1 MGSRYKDERLI
12 NKVDELA
19 ASLHATSEVLSTA
32 DNMLEHYRDLNRE
45 QDVEIARLN
54 DELWATKRPSVSHR
68 SRRRSLPRTPSISD
82 VEERRARATKVKF
95 TDEESNS
102 DIEEFETALRE
113 LNRKQHRLE
122 KELKRNQRNG
132 TQELKGLMDSLKK
145 DSDDSVLEKKLKE
158 IQQQEEQCWETVF
171 GVQPGL
177 FGDFSH
183 LSLQINIPWIR
194 AQIEKRLEIDRIK
207 KSFKDEN
214 VEKLADEIRHIRGL
228 VQSRE
233 SREPLTPRHEN
244 SSRSFVEELRNER
257 ERSIRD
263 QEMISDLQRQLRQR
277 EEDQEKLLS
286 QLRRTRGELEESDA
300 GQRRLSKRLETLE
313 ENFEKEKSEKRKLE
327 EEIGSF
333 KTNTTKISRENAELT
348 TQMQYLRDQ
357 SRPSSQLSDF
367 QRRLDDLEREREKA
381 VDNQNSYR
389 NELDRKDVL
398 VDKMTSQIRELTGHM
413 EKAESEKRRYR
424 NELEDN
430 IKKLRDY
437 SLDLEDLKSALKDRD
452 SELRES
458 EQKRQELKSR
468 ALEAIKEYRGKCRD
482 LEKDKTRLEERE
494 EMRQREL
501 LEMKSQ
507 NREFELESKKSEHDI
522 REQEDKTRR
531 LEDEIQ
537 RLQNQVS
544 QLLYERNQLEEHE
557 FQDLSARNAAISGQL
572 AEETGKRRELEER
585 LMELQEKQ
593 NSAKE
598 EAATL
603 YQQLQEERLSHAKA
617 MRKLDEELKSI
628 STNDDR
634 NLKDL
639 AEKTSQEKTK
649 YENEIKSLQ
658 SQLAEERTLVKAN
671 QTSKDDCQKEMLKLN
686 SENSRMVEENRRI
699 RRKYQLMKRDFEE
712 KLSKS
717 EKEVHQQKERITEL
731 EDELRRNQ
739 ENLLQTREAFKQSL
753 KDIHQSVD
761 SLLDNLMQE
770 ANQSVPD
777 KLEKCKDLQRVISEG
792 SAAQSNQFT
801 KAQDKIQGLIKDSD
815 QDKNYF
821 LAELE
826 KQNEVIKAFKIEKR
840 GVEKLQKDKN
850 KKIKNLQERVDELT
864 KHLEQCTKI
873 LHATLAAMEERK
885 TVLDDLDF
893 LKDEQLEKERLHEKY
908 IRHTERLGSLQ
919 DQLED
924 AKMALQGVKDENLD
938 STLLSMKVLQSLSPA
953 PKRRHEEKNNL
964 LFKGGNKTSSHRDT
978 LISRGSF
985 LTASDAEDERPPSKR
1000 SKELQPMAMTDRE
1013 FNDRYRRI

>member
-158 IQQQEEQCWETVF
+158 IQQQ
-171 GVQPGL
+171 
-177 FGDFSH
+177 
-183 LSLQINIPWIR
+183 
-194 AQIEKRLEIDRIK
+194 LEIDRIK

-544 QLLYERNQLEEHE
+544 QLLYERNQLEEGLSQTNLAKKDMSKVQHE

-770 ANQSVPD
+770 ANQSVPIKSLSESVPMDLNKWSIDILD

-1013 FNDRYRRI
+1013 FNDSFVPRRE